1 MFNKVKIWCQ
11 VFFRRHFFKKFFF
24 NTNNEIVRAHLI
36 TCPKLESCRLQLLRI
51 QDIEKC
57 PKMLVYQP
65 SPPSLSQFQLMLIL
79 FAKQWKDPFKQEHT
93 WCRQQAD

>member
-1 MFNKVKIWCQ
+1 MFNKVKICCQ

-51 QDIEKC
+51 
-57 PKMLVYQP
+57 
-65 SPPSLSQFQLMLIL
+65 
-79 FAKQWKDPFKQEHT
+79 
-93 WCRQQAD
+93 